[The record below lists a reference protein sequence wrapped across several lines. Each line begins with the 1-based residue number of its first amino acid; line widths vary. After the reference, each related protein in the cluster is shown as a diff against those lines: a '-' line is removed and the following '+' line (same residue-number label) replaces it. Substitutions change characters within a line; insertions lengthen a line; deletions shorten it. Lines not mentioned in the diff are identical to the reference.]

1 MILEISIFVL
11 LRIIFLSF
19 LAVGFFFMLL
29 NGLVRNSNYKRKAF
43 YNFLLGV
50 GFVSLFVISYLYDR
64 QNTDMVNF
72 TKHYVL
78 IGVSGFYL
86 VTLTIYNYIQGARK
100 NERLF
105 KGGRSSKPKDF
116 IYILLKY
123 QDGYLLEKTNDKYLA
138 VIQKMKT
145 NFHDE
150 EVSKFASNYGNCFNV
165 SYKGIVLKKDY
176 NYYCYLI
183 ETVNLNPKLEYVDQ
197 FQLTKVMMSAEDKEI
212 ILSIIL
218 RNDFVIDKRI

>member
-43 YNFLLGV
+43 YNFLLGL

-105 KGGRSSKPKDF
+105 KGGRSSNRK
-116 IYILLKY
+116 ILFTF
-123 QDGYLLEKTNDKYLA
+123 YLNT
-138 VIQKMKT
+138 KM
-145 NFHDE
+145 
-150 EVSKFASNYGNCFNV
+150 
-165 SYKGIVLKKDY
+165 GIF
-176 NYYCYLI
+176 
-183 ETVNLNPKLEYVDQ
+183 T
-197 FQLTKVMMSAEDKEI
+197 
-212 ILSIIL
+212 
-218 RNDFVIDKRI
+218 